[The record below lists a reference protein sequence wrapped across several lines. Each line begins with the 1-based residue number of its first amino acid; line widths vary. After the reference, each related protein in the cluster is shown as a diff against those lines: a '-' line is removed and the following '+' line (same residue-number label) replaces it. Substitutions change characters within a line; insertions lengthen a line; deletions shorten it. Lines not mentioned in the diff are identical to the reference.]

1 MSLKEGH
8 STNRP
13 PLLEG
18 PNYAYWKSKMK
29 AFLKS
34 LDEKAWRAVMV
45 RCTKPM
51 MTNPEGVVMPK
62 HEALWSKADD
72 VAAVGN
78 SKALNAKFYGV
89 DEKVVK
95 LIAEC
100 EVAKEAWG
108 ILRIAHEGPDS
119 KSNDEEKEHENV
131 NLVGLVVTIED
142 CSETS
147 GNPYSSA
154 LSEQPVD
161 DASSS
166 DDEELAHETS
176 TETYKELYEKWLLV
190 IDLNKK
196 LTETVTS
203 LTEEKDKLWQEVK
216 LLVAQKVEQQEYISA
231 LKKELIGMIQECS
244 SLLAQKVELL
254 GAVSPLK
261 IENGHRGLDFNG
273 NSGSDNTSSVKAK
286 LKPTQRAEQSVNHY
300 PEKQLG
306 NQGRKK
312 LMHNRGRH
320 GTEWR
325 RNNRTCWYCYQMGHI
340 KSRCRLLLAEQK
352 VMESR
357 VTPRVRQVW
366 KPKTRKEV
374 CFVALSSFSH
384 MKEECWYL
392 DSGCSAHMTGNPQY
406 LINVKPIR
414 KRQCVTFG
422 DGGKGQVI
430 GCGTLKVPDLPEL
443 EDVLLVNGL
452 KVNLISISRLCDE
465 GRSVIFTRDSC
476 QVLDRN
482 GDALLEGSRS
492 SNKSYSLGT
501 VGTGAA
507 TIYPTNTIH
516 EMKLQG
522 TGMVSSSRKVKDK
535 DVINSVPEDDK
546 CRGGTSSETPVQT
559 KSIEDKVPGG
569 PADEA
574 TPTPAGTLDNA
585 PVLQPSWRIKSRVN
599 EIKCQELAA
608 SSSSPKNVIKAF
620 IDEIWVVAIHVELE
634 ELIRYE
640 AWKVYHLVHSHETEG
655 DYIRTHTSAYVRHE
669 YTEAGWPVHEND
681 AKGAP
686 ADHGGRDET
695 PSWNTC

>member
-1 MSLKEGH
+1 MSLKEGQ

-34 LDEKAWRAVMV
+34 LDERAWRAVMIGW
-45 RCTKPM
+45 TEPM
-51 MTNPEGVVMPK
+51 MANPEGAVMPK
-62 HEALWSKADD
+62 PEALWSEADD

-78 SKALNAKFYGV
+78 SKALNVIFYGV
-89 DEKVVK
+89 DENVFK

-100 EVAKEAWG
+100 EVAKEAWD
-108 ILRIAHEGPDS
+108 ILRIAYEGPDS
-119 KSNDEEKEHENV
+119 ESNDEEEEHEKV

-147 GNPYSSA
+147 ENPYSSA
-154 LSEQPVD
+154 LSKQPVN

-166 DDEELAHETS
+166 DDEGHAHETS
-176 TETYKELYEKWLLV
+176 IETYKELYEKWLLV
-190 IDLNKK
+190 IGLNKK
-196 LTETVTS
+196 LTETVAG
-203 LTEEKDKLWQEVK
+203 LTEKKKDKKWQEV
-216 LLVAQKVEQQEYISA
+216 
-231 LKKELIGMIQECS
+231 EL
-244 SLLAQKVELL
+244 LLAQKVELL
-254 GAVSPLK
+254 DTVSVLK
-261 IENGHRGLDFNG
+261 AEMEKNRETHPAGLVELRRKNDDLSRKEAHLLNSGSKNLESIPRSQRIEDGHRGLAFNG
-273 NSGSDNTSSVKAK
+273 NSGSDKTSSVKAK
-286 LKPTQRAEQSVNHY
+286 LKPAQRAEQSVNHY

-414 KRQCVTFG
+414 KRQFVTFG

-443 EDVLLVNGL
+443 EDVLLVDGL

-465 GRSVIFTRDSC
+465 GQSVTFTRDSC

-482 GDALLEGSRS
+482 GDTLMEGSRS
-492 SNKSYSLGT
+492 SNKSYVLGT
-501 VGTGAA
+501 IGT
-507 TIYPTNTIH
+507 
-516 EMKLQG
+516 
-522 TGMVSSSRKVKDK
+522 
-535 DVINSVPEDDK
+535 
-546 CRGGTSSETPVQT
+546 
-559 KSIEDKVPGG
+559 
-569 PADEA
+569 
-574 TPTPAGTLDNA
+574 
-585 PVLQPSWRIKSRVN
+585 
-599 EIKCQELAA
+599 
-608 SSSSPKNVIKAF
+608 
-620 IDEIWVVAIHVELE
+620 
-634 ELIRYE
+634 
-640 AWKVYHLVHSHETEG
+640 
-655 DYIRTHTSAYVRHE
+655 
-669 YTEAGWPVHEND
+669 
-681 AKGAP
+681 
-686 ADHGGRDET
+686 
-695 PSWNTC
+695 